1 MLKASIVQNQIN
13 THKLELLKDLK
24 ILMQNSSVTGISQE
38 TAPFGKDVRKI
49 LDIIV
54 SLGKT
59 YGFKTKIVNDAMA
72 YVQWGNDNDNY
83 VAIVGHLD
91 VVNPGEGW
99 SYPPFD
105 LSEKQ
110 GVLYGRGI
118 LDNKGPIFS
127 CLFGMKLLKDM
138 GFKPQRTIRIIFG
151 SDEESGSRDVALY
164 LEKEKPPYFGFTPDC
179 KFPVVYGER
188 GIVSYEIQT
197 SFSQSE
203 IAQISQIQGNQSAD
217 HVPDNL
223 KVEVNGSSLNIKGK
237 RTPTNA
243 PEMGENAITY
253 LAKEIIEKK
262 LVKNQIAKY
271 FDWLYKSFHKKHF
284 GQGLGITFS
293 DEESGK
299 LIQTPYQLI
308 KEGNNLILDI
318 AIRYPVSINEEQ
330 ITKKIAKAIYPGSEL
345 KIIRSFPS
353 VLHDKNSNYIKQL
366 SQVYAYVMGKYYPP
380 VTTTGATYARTM
392 PNIVAFGPSF
402 PGQKG
407 IAHKQDEWLKT
418 SDLLK
423 MLEIYMQ
430 SIYVMTI
437 E

>member
-1 MLKASIVQNQIN
+1 LLKASIVQNQIN

-24 ILMQNSSVTGISQE
+24 ILMQSSSVTGISQE

-164 LEKEKPPYFGFTPDC
+164 LEKEKPPYSGFTPDC

-237 RTPTNA
+237 EPRLMT

-253 LAKEIIEKK
+253 LAKEIIEK
-262 LVKNQIAKY
+262 
-271 FDWLYKSFHKKHF
+271 S
-284 GQGLGITFS
+284 
-293 DEESGK
+293 
-299 LIQTPYQLI
+299 
-308 KEGNNLILDI
+308 
-318 AIRYPVSINEEQ
+318 
-330 ITKKIAKAIYPGSEL
+330 
-345 KIIRSFPS
+345 
-353 VLHDKNSNYIKQL
+353 
-366 SQVYAYVMGKYYPP
+366 
-380 VTTTGATYARTM
+380 
-392 PNIVAFGPSF
+392 
-402 PGQKG
+402 
-407 IAHKQDEWLKT
+407 
-418 SDLLK
+418 LLK
-423 MLEIYMQ
+423 
-430 SIYVMTI
+430 SDC
-437 E
+437 